1 MNFTP
6 RQWKALGTLKRL
18 NGHSIFVVD
27 SAGADA
33 QTDRPCILLL
43 HGYPTSSW
51 DWEQLWPLLEND
63 FRLVALD
70 LLGFG
75 FSDKP
80 YPYHYLIQE
89 QADIV
94 EALVTQL
101 GLQRFHVISH
111 DYGDTVAQELLARQ
125 NERATPQW
133 QSLCLLNGG
142 LFPETH
148 RPRLVQRL
156 LAGPLGPFLTRH
168 MGRQT
173 LYKTMSRIFGPD
185 TQPDDALIDGFW
197 EVINFNNGRRTLHKL
212 IDYMKQRRH
221 HRPRWVGAL
230 EQQRIPIGLINGSMD
245 PISGAHMVAR
255 YKEAVGNPLM
265 IISLQDI
272 GHYPQW
278 EAPQQVHD
286 AYRQF
291 LTAATQ

>member
-1 MNFTP
+1 MTLTP
-6 RQWKALGTLKRL
+6 RQWKAMGTLKRL
-18 NGHSIFVVD
+18 NGHSIFVID
-27 SAGADA
+27 SAAA
-33 QTDRPCILLL
+33 EPQPERPCIILL

-51 DWEQLWPLLEND
+51 DWEPLWPLLQND
-63 FRLVALD
+63 FRLIALD

-80 YPYHYLIQE
+80 YPHHYRIHE

-94 EALVTQL
+94 EALVAQL
-101 GLQRFHVISH
+101 GLQQFHVISH

-125 NERATPQW
+125 NDLDTPQW
-133 QSLCLLNGG
+133 LSLCLLNGG

-148 RPRLVQRL
+148 RPRLLQKL

-168 MGRQT
+168 MGKQT
-173 LYKTMSRIFGPD
+173 LFKTMSRIFGPD
-185 TQPDDALIDGFW
+185 TQPDDSLIDGYW

-212 IDYMKQRRH
+212 IDYMKQRKQNRS
-221 HRPRWVGAL
+221 RWVGAL
-230 EQQRIPIGLINGSMD
+230 EQKRIPIGLINGSCD

-265 IISLQDI
+265 IISLQTI

-291 LTAATQ
+291 MTAAAD